1 MIGTLWL
8 SFLAHK
14 ARKSWIE
21 QKNIENGS
29 EIISKMITYF
39 MVVDHYAGVAI
50 EIAKVNKD
58 IRAKQ
63 VKLKSIKD
71 RNKINILTVDIEADS
86 KYLSKLSDENYERGN
101 EIASVRDSLLAS
113 ASASLTS
120 RKEILELIYK
130 VIDLDGSSAHKDWP
144 SFYRTFNLLNIKL
157 QGLLRPC
164 DHTLDLPKKY
174 KK

>member
-1 MIGTLWL
+1 MKQVIKHSPYIVCLLLVFTGFFIGISTNTIVLLSYKTNSLTDWITLWL

-86 KYLSKLSDENYERGN
+86 K
-101 EIASVRDSLLAS
+101 V
-113 ASASLTS
+113 
-120 RKEILELIYK
+120 
-130 VIDLDGSSAHKDWP
+130 P
-144 SFYRTFNLLNIKL
+144 
-157 QGLLRPC
+157 Q
-164 DHTLDLPKKY
+164 
-174 KK
+174 